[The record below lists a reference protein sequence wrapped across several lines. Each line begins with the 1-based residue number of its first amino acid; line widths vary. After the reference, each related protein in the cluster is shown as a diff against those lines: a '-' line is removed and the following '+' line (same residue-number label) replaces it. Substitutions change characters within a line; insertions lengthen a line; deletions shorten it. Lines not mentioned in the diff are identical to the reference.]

1 MKAKDVHSRSAARRR
16 VSKGG
21 IALLECSPFLHE
33 LGDVGMNDAVPTLD
47 GVASRQQVLGVVV
60 PNLLEGAVL
69 ALLGG
74 PVGHDGQSSARSR
87 PR

>member
-1 MKAKDVHSRSAARRR
+1 MPSE
-16 VSKGG
+16 
-21 IALLECSPFLHE
+21 LLSILHE
-33 LGDVGMNDAVPTLD
+33 FRNVGMDDAVPLLD